1 MQFSSTL
8 IHLIGQ
14 KRTTQKNL
22 ETLFILH
29 IIYYLTGILEK
40 NILKIKEEV
49 FHLIMREKKEKI
61 INILFNLFQRFLKK
75 FTYLSG
81 TEVE

>member
-14 KRTTQKNL
+14 KKTTQKNL

-29 IIYYLTGILEK
+29 IICDLTEILEK

-61 INILFNLFQRFLKK
+61 TNILFNLFQRFLKK